1 MEHEADEAGVRRIIG
16 RASIVAAGTAY
27 RQGISL
33 ASGLIVA
40 RVIGAADYG
49 IFNLA
54 RNLVEVAGIFTRLG
68 LDLGLQRFFGETNT
82 AHLRASRI
90 EVLRRV
96 RLLASGFALVPVI
109 AVALG
114 LGRVLEASVY
124 PYSRFAE
131 VLLCLALALPFV
143 TDLGVLGGAYRGI
156 LKLAPSVMAECV
168 LLPTIR
174 LAVIVIL
181 FAAGWRLWAVVTAS
195 TLASFLASAFLAM
208 RARSDF
214 LRDGAAP
221 RPESWAD
228 AFRVVRY
235 SSVLA
240 GSMIVTA
247 LTTSMDMLVLGHF
260 TTAEDLG
267 QYSLVKTL
275 LILTGVL
282 GVACGQGLEVLVAD
296 RHFRGDLDGMV
307 RVMSLSARLITLVT
321 APIFG
326 VFLFWGAQIALFFGP
341 SFAVSPAVVG
351 WLAAGPLISMMF
363 WPAATGLSMTGR
375 HVLELK
381 ILAAGLAIAMLLC
394 WVAVPAFGQLGA
406 AVAMCTAVAIAN
418 FARVVAVRRFIGA
431 YPFGNDI
438 FLIAAAGIGLAG
450 LSDAVVAQFSL
461 PSLWNTIFGIG
472 CFAVSYAVAVWMH
485 LLSESER
492 SGIRRAVTST
502 AGILSSKVGDLVRR
516 S

>member
-1 MEHEADEAGVRRIIG
+1 MDEAAPRRLIG
-16 RASIVAAGTAY
+16 RASIAAAGTAY
-27 RQGISL
+27 RQGVSL
-33 ASGLIVA
+33 LSGLIVA

-82 AHLRASRI
+82 AQQRASRSD
-90 EVLRRV
+90 VLPRA
-96 RLLASGFALVPVI
+96 RLLASGVALVPVA

-114 LGRVLEASVY
+114 LGRVLEANVY
-124 PYSRFAE
+124 QYSQFAE

-156 LKLAPSVMAECV
+156 LKLAPSVIAECV

-174 LAVIVIL
+174 LAGIVIL
-181 FAAGWRLWAVVTAS
+181 FAAGWRLWAVVVAS
-195 TLASFLASAFLAM
+195 TVASFLAAAFLAM

-214 LRDGAAP
+214 RDSAP
-221 RPESWAD
+221 AGPEPWTLT
-228 AFRVVRY
+228 FRVVRY

-247 LTTSMDMLVLGHF
+247 LTTSMDVLALGHF
-260 TTAEDLG
+260 TTAQDLG

-275 LILTGVL
+275 LVFTTVL
-282 GVACGQGLEVLVAD
+282 GVACGQGLEALVAD
-296 RHFRGDLDGMV
+296 RYFRGDLDGMV
-307 RVMSLSARLITLVT
+307 RVMSVSARYITLVT
-321 APIFG
+321 APIFA
-326 VFLFWGAQIALFFGP
+326 VFLFWGAQITLVFGP

-351 WLAAGPLISMMF
+351 WLAAGPLIAMMF

-381 ILAAGLAIAMLLC
+381 ILAAGLAIAALLC

-406 AVAMCTAVAIAN
+406 AVAMCASVAIAN
-418 FARVVAVRRFIGA
+418 LARVLAVRRFIGA
-431 YPFGNDI
+431 LPFGNDI
-438 FLIAAAGIGLAG
+438 FLIVAAGIGLAWAG
-450 LSDAVVAQFSL
+450 NAIAARL
-461 PSLWNTIFGIG
+461 PLPPPWDTIFGIG
-472 CFAVSYAVAVWMH
+472 CFVVSYAVAGWMH
-485 LLSESER
+485 LLSESEK
-492 SGIRRAVTST
+492 SGIRRAAGSA
-502 AGILSSKVGDLVRR
+502 AGILFSKMGELVKR